1 MQRVFFALHYFFVP
15 ARHGRRANIQPDAD
29 GLTQQSPRH
38 SAPPSA
44 SASGGIGQG
53 REAATANPCPML
65 ADVLPRKMA
74 RGAGGRDDDR
84 RQPLPQ
90 NQNALKAAL
99 LFAPA
104 SGALEPSPRGF
115 CGGGSG
121 GSASRMTRRSP
132 FPCTDAGTD
141 GRTRKPTGM
150 GRTQRARGRRR
161 VVFAAVACET
171 MKPPISACLSIIV
184 IQLSEGTR
192 FL

>member
-1 MQRVFFALHYFFVP
+1 MDD
-15 ARHGRRANIQPDAD
+15 ARISSRMRTEQHNIARATLPHRRP
-29 GLTQQSPRH
+29 
-38 SAPPSA
+38 

-53 REAATANPCPML
+53 REAAKANPCPML

-74 RGAGGRDDDR
+74 RGAGGREDDR

-141 GRTRKPTGM
+141 GRTRKPTGR
-150 GRTQRARGRRR
+150 GKDAKGARPSPRG
-161 VVFAAVACET
+161 FCGGG
-171 MKPPISACLSIIV
+171 L
-184 IQLSEGTR
+184 
-192 FL
+192 